1 MVKKKIVLILLIICL
16 MFQIRVFATDIEPD
30 GNISSGETPSTD
42 NTAGGDSTETGG
54 EETPPEDNNVTG
66 GNIIGNEETPS
77 TDNTLGGNTTGE
89 NETPPTDDNTVGG
102 NNINNSENNDGNSTT
117 NTNPD
122 KPNRPTY
129 ETPSYVEKESENAN
143 LKNLSLDGIDIAP
156 EFKYYTTE
164 YTAVVGLNV
173 DEITVIAEAE
183 DSEAT
188 VTITG
193 NRELQ
198 EGENIIT
205 ITVEAEAG
213 NTKTYTIV
221 VTKTSNEQAMNAKL
235 KSLIIQGFNIYP
247 SFQGNIYNYNL
258 NVNEEI
264 TKLEILAETENENA
278 TYKIE
283 GNKNLQEG
291 DNVVKIIVT
300 AEDGETTSEYK
311 LNIYINSNVV
321 EAKKESKLP
330 AVILLAVLGTIAI
343 VVAGMLIKRK

>member
-1 MVKKKIVLILLIICL
+1 MVRKRIILILLIISF
-16 MFQIRVFATDIEPD
+16 MFQINVYATDIEPD
-30 GNISSGETPSTD
+30 ENVSSGETIPEG
-42 NTAGGDSTETGG
+42 NIAGG
-54 EETPPEDNNVTG
+54 EETPSEDNNSAG
-66 GNIIGNEETPS
+66 GNMSGSEDIPS

-89 NETPPTDDNTVGG
+89 EETPSIGDNNIDNSAGNTGNDNTA
-102 NNINNSENNDGNSTT
+102 NNSPE
-117 NTNPD
+117 
-122 KPNRPTY
+122 KPNKPTY

-173 DEITVIAEAE
+173 DEITVIAETE
-183 DSEAT
+183 DSAAT

-278 TYKIE
+278 TFVID
-283 GNKNLQEG
+283 GNENLQEG
-291 DNVVKIIVT
+291 DNIVKIIVT

-311 LNIYINSNVV
+311 LNVYINSNVV

>member
-1 MVKKKIVLILLIICL
+1 MIKKRIILILLIISL
-16 MFQIRVFATDIEPD
+16 VFQINVYATDIEPD
-30 GNISSGETPSTD
+30 ENISLGETIPTDNTVDGNTTEIGGEGNPSED
-42 NTAGGDSTETGG
+42 NTAGGNDTERN
-54 EETPPEDNNVTG
+54 ED
-66 GNIIGNEETPS
+66 TPS
-77 TDNTLGGNTTGE
+77 TDNTLWGNTTGE
-89 NETPPTDDNTVGG
+89 EEPSIDG
-102 NNINNSENNDGNSTT
+102 NNSGESGEKEPKDANTT
-117 NTNPD
+117 NANPNEPS
-122 KPNRPTY
+122 KPTY
-129 ETPSYVEKESENAN
+129 ETPSYVEKESDNAN

-164 YTAVVGLNV
+164 YTAVVGLKV
-173 DEITVIAEAE
+173 DKITVIAEAE
-183 DSEAT
+183 DMDAT
-188 VTITG
+188 VTVTG

-235 KSLIIQGFNIYP
+235 KSLIVQGFNIYP

-278 TYKIE
+278 TYEIE
-283 GNKNLQEG
+283 GNENLEEG
-291 DNVVKIIVT
+291 DNIVKIIVT
-300 AEDGETTSEYK
+300 AEDGETISEYK
-311 LNIYINSNVV
+311 LNVYINSNVV

-343 VVAGMLIKRK
+343 VVAGMLIKKK